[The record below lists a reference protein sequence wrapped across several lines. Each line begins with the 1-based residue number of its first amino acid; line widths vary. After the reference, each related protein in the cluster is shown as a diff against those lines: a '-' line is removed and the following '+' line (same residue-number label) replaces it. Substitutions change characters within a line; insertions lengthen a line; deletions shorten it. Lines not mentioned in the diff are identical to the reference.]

1 MTRSRRAGKETTMQ
15 ELKDDEGRA
24 AMQRRA
30 EEEELVTVPIS
41 DLDRLFGG
49 NRAQRRKFLSVLRKK
64 VKASK
69 KPNG

>member
-1 MTRSRRAGKETTMQ
+1 MQ
-15 ELKDDEGRA
+15 ELKEDQARA
-24 AMQRRA
+24 AERMRA

-41 DLDRLFGG
+41 DLERLFGG

-64 VKASK
+64 VKASQ

>member
-1 MTRSRRAGKETTMQ
+1 M
-15 ELKDDEGRA
+15 DDTYEKTRA
-24 AMQRRA
+24 AEEAHRLRA

-41 DLDRLFGG
+41 DLERLFGG